1 MGGGGTTSF
10 VGWSTSS
17 VSEITLEGCSG
28 SDFSAFT
35 SNLLAVAPEGEEAAP
50 GSQTPPF
57 KRKGKLSTIGKIF
70 KPWKWRKK
78 KTSDKFRETSAVLE
92 RKISTR
98 QSREELIRRGVL
110 KEMPEQDG
118 DVTVNFETSNGHTI
132 AIGEEA
138 IQEDNAVKASGDN
151 GTLSEKPSAFASWLA
166 KTTKKRRQ
174 LARPTLNQQRRLL
187 MLLLLL
193 LLRVKA
199 AGRATAVTLILMG
212 PYFTRMMMT
221 MMMMTMRV
229 LKALWQVKFVVGI
242 LLLSNL
248 ATDHLRKN

>member
-1 MGGGGTTSF
+1 WKS
-10 VGWSTSS
+10 
-17 VSEITLEGCSG
+17 
-28 SDFSAFT
+28 
-35 SNLLAVAPEGEEAAP
+35 LAVGYHFVFHPPVTFTFLVYTVDGLDKASIANSDGPAP

-132 AIGEEA
+132 AIGEET
-138 IQEDNAVKASGDN
+138 IQEENVLKASGDN
-151 GTLSEKPSAFASWLA
+151 GTLSEKASASEG
-166 KTTKKRRQ
+166 KKEDQ
-174 LARPTLNQQRRLL
+174 KGKQAHSSQT
-187 MLLLLL
+187 
-193 LLRVKA
+193 VFY
-199 AGRATAVTLILMG
+199 ILKVLTHSFNT
-212 PYFTRMMMT
+212 YFEFYS
-221 MMMMTMRV
+221 
-229 LKALWQVKFVVGI
+229 A
-242 LLLSNL
+242 
-248 ATDHLRKN
+248 